1 LRLVRRPE
9 VTCFASA
16 FNANVLAD
24 CSALR
29 EEYWPPLWA
38 YRPNAC
44 TIIQDQLRS
53 LYYMK
58 LSRQSLVLEDG
69 GLATLDWADE
79 PASPAA
85 PILLLLHGL
94 NGGSSAKYIR
104 GMMRIAQDRGFWPVA
119 INNRG
124 HNDTELKTPVVV
136 SGAYTEDLRY
146 IIRHVRDLHPQRRLY
161 AVGFSMGANILC
173 KYLGTEGAATPLS
186 AAVSVSNPLDFLMCE
201 NVLSQGWGLFY
212 NLLMTVGLKRMY
224 RRHRHLF
231 HTHEALDD
239 KAIMSVTRLR
249 QFDDQFTRRL
259 WGYQHVDDYYRDASS
274 LRVLPGVRVP
284 LLVLNARD
292 DPFVDQRAL
301 PYREARENPCVTLA
315 VTECGGHLGFLEGA
329 FPVGSYY
336 TRADRICAEWLNA
349 VHKHLPPAST

>member
-1 LRLVRRPE
+1 VGR
-9 VTCFASA
+9 
-16 FNANVLAD
+16 
-24 CSALR
+24 
-29 EEYWPPLWA
+29 A

-53 LYYMK
+53 LFYMK
-58 LSRQSLVLEDG
+58 LNRQSLVLEDG

-79 PASPAA
+79 PATPDA

-94 NGGSSAKYIR
+94 NGGSSAKYIRCLIWPAHSLALTCYVR

-124 HNDTELKTPVVV
+124 HNDTELKVASPLFKLVLTHRQTPVVV

-201 NVLSQGWGLFY
+201 NVLSQGWGLFCMAS
-212 NLLMTVGLKRMY
+212 LLCCWGLT
-224 RRHRHLF
+224 LSQ
-231 HTHEALDD
+231 T
-239 KAIMSVTRLR
+239 I
-249 QFDDQFTRRL
+249 
-259 WGYQHVDDYYRDASS
+259 SS
-274 LRVLPGVRVP
+274 
-284 LLVLNARD
+284 
-292 DPFVDQRAL
+292 
-301 PYREARENPCVTLA
+301 
-315 VTECGGHLGFLEGA
+315 
-329 FPVGSYY
+329 
-336 TRADRICAEWLNA
+336 
-349 VHKHLPPAST
+349 